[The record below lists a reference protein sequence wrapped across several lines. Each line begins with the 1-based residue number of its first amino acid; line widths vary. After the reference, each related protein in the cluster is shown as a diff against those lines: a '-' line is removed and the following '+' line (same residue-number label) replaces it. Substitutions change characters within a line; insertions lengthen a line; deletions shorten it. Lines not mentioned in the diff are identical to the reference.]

1 MKRVRYWLLTGLAAL
16 LCAALLVGC
25 GHEEQ
30 KESVTIETIEEQP
43 EEQLEEPGYETWL
56 QRYTVRA
63 SSVTLSDQREAVLF
77 QQECEGGFLAYI
89 NRRTAVEIPE
99 GYEDETE
106 FFNDGRYDV
115 YGSDLFIITESGRRN
130 MIRRYRPLPAPE
142 SAEELEKYFSEM
154 RPRAFRMRDDG
165 KIVVLESSYESWLTR
180 EGTQT
185 RDRYYVRLLNE
196 NGTAVSSS
204 EIEIQPGA
212 GLNCAEAVLLGDK
225 LVAVPQGM
233 EILFFGLDGKKQ
245 FSVTAPFPIREI
257 CGTRDGRLAVI
268 LKNDENLWLSVIHPG
283 ERTASM
289 PQQLPKD
296 VHGFCAGETADRL
309 LCMQNSDILCYSLQN
324 GTSEKLVSLLT
335 VEAVPSTVS
344 AFFAGKDG
352 SLHFLLRGEKETG
365 AADNLY
371 LIASPCEIPTE
382 RRLLRVGFEEISDQ
396 LMREIVSF
404 NRETSDVFLEAV
416 DYRNL
421 ETEMT
426 GDGLPALLVM
436 NEQSYER
443 LETEERLADLSLFLK
458 EDGSGAREK
467 LFPSVRSA
475 FSDRS
480 GEVRRIAASFRIR
493 TMACDENTVGGKSRL
508 SLGDLRDILAGMPA
522 GSLLYEPY
530 YTAGRLMEDLRKV
543 NRNELDL
550 GDGFDAE
557 LHAELQNF
565 ANLQPAGYSYDRY
578 AADSASMESRIYS
591 GKLLMLQAYLETLDD
606 LKWYDAFFHSGACF
620 AGWPTREGSR
630 SRLVFEEC
638 IGISS
643 DCPEELRLAAW
654 RFVRRLLAEAYQENS
669 PGFPAYRSLLE
680 RQMEADAAA
689 VVYRVDE
696 KGKFETDKNGRKIE
710 VARDSWYSPE
720 WRRHFVYALTERQK
734 EKLLTLIENSV

>member
-1 MKRVRYWLLTGLAAL
+1 MFNVTQQGKDYFLDIPDAMLGRRM
-16 LCAALLVGC
+16 LV
-25 GHEEQ
+25 
-30 KESVTIETIEEQP
+30 
-43 EEQLEEPGYETWL
+43 
-56 QRYTVRA
+56 TVRFTSA
-63 SSVTLSDQREAVLF
+63 PANTGQYGGEQVNQQTVYFERVDNKLLLRSELLMNVGDTLSA
-77 QQECEGGFLAYI
+77 I
-89 NRRTAVEIPE
+89 NRAVEISNANPIIGAFKVE
-99 GYEDETE
+99 KRVGKASRIKVTE

-115 YGSDLFIITESGRRN
+115 YGSDLFVVTEQGRRN

-204 EIEIQPGA
+204 EIEIQPGT

-309 LCMQNSDILCYSLQN
+309 LCMQNTDILCYSLQN

-352 SLHFLLRGEKETG
+352 SLHFLLRGEKKTG
-365 AADNLY
+365 AADNRY

-382 RRLLRVGFEEISDQ
+382 RRLLRIGFEEISDQ
-396 LMREIVSF
+396 LLREIVSF
-404 NRETSDVFLEAV
+404 NRETRDVFLETV
-416 DYRNL
+416 DCRNL
-421 ETEMT
+421 GTEMT
-426 GDGLPALLVM
+426 GDGLPGLLVM

-443 LETEERLADLSLFLK
+443 LEHSRTKAGKCTESPHPS
-458 EDGSGAREK
+458 GSGPWHAT
-467 LFPSVRSA
+467 
-475 FSDRS
+475 
-480 GEVRRIAASFRIR
+480 RIPW
-493 TMACDENTVGGKSRL
+493 EGK
-508 SLGDLRDILAGMPA
+508 
-522 GSLLYEPY
+522 
-530 YTAGRLMEDLRKV
+530 TA
-543 NRNELDL
+543 
-550 GDGFDAE
+550 
-557 LHAELQNF
+557 
-565 ANLQPAGYSYDRY
+565 
-578 AADSASMESRIYS
+578 
-591 GKLLMLQAYLETLDD
+591 
-606 LKWYDAFFHSGACF
+606 
-620 AGWPTREGSR
+620 
-630 SRLVFEEC
+630 
-638 IGISS
+638 
-643 DCPEELRLAAW
+643 
-654 RFVRRLLAEAYQENS
+654 
-669 PGFPAYRSLLE
+669 
-680 RQMEADAAA
+680 
-689 VVYRVDE
+689 
-696 KGKFETDKNGRKIE
+696 
-710 VARDSWYSPE
+710 
-720 WRRHFVYALTERQK
+720 
-734 EKLLTLIENSV
+734 

>member
-43 EEQLEEPGYETWL
+43 EEQPEEPGYETWL

-130 MIRRYRPLPAPE
+130 MIRRYQPLPAPE

-165 KIVVLESSYESWLTR
+165 KIVVLESSNESWLTR

-196 NGTAVSSS
+196 NGTAISSS

-268 LKNDENLWLSVIHPG
+268 LKN
-283 ERTASM
+283 
-289 PQQLPKD
+289 
-296 VHGFCAGETADRL
+296 
-309 LCMQNSDILCYSLQN
+309 LCYSLQN

-426 GDGLPALLVM
+426 GDGLPELLVM

-643 DCPEELRLAAW
+643 DCPEESRLAAW
-654 RFVRRLLAEAYQENS
+654 QFVRRLLAEAYQENS